1 MAEYNSARE
10 EIKQQAVNAAMTT
23 KQYIADDFNK
33 IKSGDPVDSK
43 YMEEKLFIYL
53 SPIYSLNLLG
63 DSYVVK
69 APLLRSSWNNAW
81 LLRSEDVS
89 MMGKEIEE
97 MMDGKLICKVDEL
110 GLEKRRIRQSTGE
123 VVSDASSKYFK

>member
-69 APLLRSSWNNAW
+69 APLLRSS
-81 LLRSEDVS
+81 
-89 MMGKEIEE
+89 
-97 MMDGKLICKVDEL
+97 
-110 GLEKRRIRQSTGE
+110 
-123 VVSDASSKYFK
+123 